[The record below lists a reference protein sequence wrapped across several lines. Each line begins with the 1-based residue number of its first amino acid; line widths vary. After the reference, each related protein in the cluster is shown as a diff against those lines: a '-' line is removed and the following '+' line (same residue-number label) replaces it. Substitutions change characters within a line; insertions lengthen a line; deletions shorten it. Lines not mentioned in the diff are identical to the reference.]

1 MNLQD
6 EINQAND
13 KYGDFN
19 STHEVYGVL
28 KEELDEFW
36 ELVKSKLDAD
46 YKFHDSFD
54 SAGMTTRRTRMI
66 EELTQIAAVALRAAK
81 QLEEDRIKWV

>member
-1 MNLQD
+1 MTLQD
-6 EINQAND
+6 EINQANK

-36 ELVKSKLDAD
+36 ELVKMKSLKPEWLNSVASIGKSKQ
-46 YKFHDSFD
+46 
-54 SAGMTTRRTRMI
+54 MQN
-66 EELTQIAAVALRAAK
+66 ELTQIAAVALRAAK
-81 QLEEDRIKWV
+81 QLEANKIKWV